1 MLHDTAEGDAVVIL
15 AGGRATRFPGKLE
28 REIDGVPMIVRVFRS
43 FSDRFDVI
51 VSCAAPLARAID
63 SQLPCP
69 RVYDRTPDDG
79 PLGGMLS
86 ACEALQARRLFVVA
100 GDQPDVDASVF
111 DELRAAW
118 RDGDEAAVPEHSGGV
133 EPLAALYDRR
143 ALLRVGKPALAR
155 GCKAVHSV
163 LNDLS
168 TRHVQ
173 TSPDRFRNINTP
185 SELEYRR

>member
-1 MLHDTAEGDAVVIL
+1 MLRDTAERDAVVIL

-28 REIDGVPMIVRVFRS
+28 REIDGVAMIVRVFRS
-43 FSDRFDVI
+43 FADRFDVI
-51 VSCAAPLARAID
+51 VSCASPLAEPID
-63 SQLPCP
+63 VQLPCP
-69 RVYDRTPDDG
+69 RVYDRMPDGG

-86 ACEALQARRLFVVA
+86 ACEALQAHRLFVVA

-111 DELRAAW
+111 DELDAAW
-118 RDGDEAAVPEHSGGV
+118 RDGDEAAVPEHSGGI

-143 ALLRVGKPALAR
+143 ALLRVGTPALER
-155 GCKAVHSV
+155 GRKSVRSV

-168 TRHVQ
+168 TRHVP